1 MYPCFRH
8 LLLVGVSGLGPV
20 CILLFVGVMTSDCS
34 SVLMN
39 FKKEADIA
47 EEVRQ
52 IVTDCE
58 TGIKE
63 IKNKKQCIH

>member
-1 MYPCFRH
+1 
-8 LLLVGVSGLGPV
+8 
-20 CILLFVGVMTSDCS
+20 
-34 SVLMN
+34 MN

-52 IVTDCE
+52 IVTDYE

-63 IKNKKQCIH
+63 IKIKNNVYTEQQ

>member
-1 MYPCFRH
+1 
-8 LLLVGVSGLGPV
+8 VGVSGLGPV
-20 CILLFVGVMTSDCS
+20 CILLSVGVMTSDCS

-58 TGIKE
+58 AGTKE
-63 IKNKKQCIH
+63 IKNKKQCLH